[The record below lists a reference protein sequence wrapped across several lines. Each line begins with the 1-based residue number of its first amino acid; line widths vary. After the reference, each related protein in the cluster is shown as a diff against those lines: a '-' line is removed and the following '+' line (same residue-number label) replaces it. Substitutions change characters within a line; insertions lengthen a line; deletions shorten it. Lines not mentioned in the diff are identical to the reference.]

1 MADPLREYV
10 EPSSIFADRKKLPPQ
25 KFGDDN
31 YENMVNYIMRNGTIG
46 QNEYA
51 EAGLNDLSL
60 RQRTADGVASAAEYL
75 GMKPYEARKFA
86 GNVTGDMNQGIAD
99 GIGIAD
105 FTPAGLVFGANEA
118 YRDFKIADSP
128 TDYIAPVIGG
138 AFSAAEAFPL
148 TKAMTRPAFRWLKS
162 ITSKAAIPRSA
173 RVDAIVE
180 ADRVQNN
187 LDEMLTGEVPKQQYD
202 DDDVLGNLP
211 DPTTVNRREV
221 IGGLSALGATA
232 AAPSLIRIVD
242 DIPAPVKAA
251 VKAAVKKLP
260 PPPGIGALSKS
271 VSKTRSFNDIADDIA
286 GEYSISP
293 KKASDEALEEDMVYD
308 EVMDSLNE
316 EADNI
321 QNWLD
326 GDEAGLDNYFEKFGT
341 QAPTGYEDDASYVI
355 EELMS
360 EPYFMTKAEV
370 GEWFKKE
377 GIID

>member
-10 EPSSIFADRKKLPPQ
+10 EPSSIFADREKLPPQ

-31 YENMVNYIMRNGTIG
+31 YENMVNYIMRQGTIAPTK
-46 QNEYA
+46 YA

-75 GMKPYEARKFA
+75 GMSPYEARKFA
-86 GNVTGDMNQGIAD
+86 GNVTGDMNQGIAE
-99 GIGIAD
+99 GMGLSD

-128 TDYIAPVIGG
+128 SDYIAPAVGG
-138 AFSAAEAFPL
+138 AFAAAEAFPL
-148 TKAMTRPAFRWLKS
+148 TKAMTRPALAWLKS
-162 ITSKAAIPRSA
+162 ITSKAAVPRSEK
-173 RVDAIVE
+173 VDAIVA
-180 ADRVQNN
+180 ADKVQDN
-187 LDEMLTGEVPKQQYD
+187 LDEMITGEVPTQQYD
-202 DDDVLGNLP
+202 DDGVLDRLP

-221 IGGLSALGATA
+221 MGGLSALGVTA
-232 AAPSLIRIVD
+232 AAPSVMKIAGDV
-242 DIPAPVKAA
+242 PAPVKT
-251 VKAAVKKLP
+251 AVKKLP

-271 VSKTRSFNDIADDIA
+271 VSKTRSFNEIADYIE

-293 KKASDEALEEDMVYD
+293 QEAFDQALEEEMVYG
-308 EVMDSLNE
+308 EVMDSLND

-341 QAPTGYEDDASYVI
+341 QAPTGYEDDAYYVI
-355 EELMS
+355 EELMG

>member
-10 EPSSIFADRKKLPPQ
+10 EPSSIFADREKLPPQ

-31 YENMVNYIMRNGTIG
+31 YENMVNYIMRQGTIAPT
-46 QNEYA
+46 EYA

-75 GMKPYEARKFA
+75 GMSPYEARKFA
-86 GNVTGDMNQGIAD
+86 GNVTGDMNQGIAE
-99 GIGIAD
+99 GMGLSD

-138 AFSAAEAFPL
+138 ALAAAEALPL
-148 TKAMTRPAFRWLKS
+148 TKAMTRPALAWLKS
-162 ITSKAAIPRSA
+162 ITSKAAVPRSEK
-173 RVDAIVE
+173 VDAIVA
-180 ADRVQNN
+180 ADKVQDN
-187 LDEMLTGEVPKQQYD
+187 LDEMITGEVPTQQYD
-202 DDDVLGNLP
+202 DDGVLGNLP

-221 IGGLSALGATA
+221 MGGLSALGVTA
-232 AAPSLIRIVD
+232 AAPSVMKIAGDV
-242 DIPAPVKAA
+242 PAP

-271 VSKTRSFNDIADDIA
+271 VSKTRSFNEIADYIE

-293 KKASDEALEEDMVYD
+293 QEAFDQALEEEMVYG
-308 EVMDSLNE
+308 EVMDSLND

-341 QAPTGYEDDASYVI
+341 QAPTGYEDDAYYVI
-355 EELMS
+355 EELMG

>member
-10 EPSSIFADRKKLPPQ
+10 EPSSIFADREKLPPQ

-31 YENMVNYIMRNGTIG
+31 YENMVNYIMRQGTIAPT
-46 QNEYA
+46 EYA

-75 GMKPYEARKFA
+75 GMSPYEARKFA
-86 GNVTGDMNQGIAD
+86 GNITGDMNQGIAE
-99 GIGIAD
+99 GMGLSD

-138 AFSAAEAFPL
+138 AFAAAEAFPL
-148 TKAMTRPAFRWLKS
+148 TKAMTRPALAWLKS
-162 ITSKAAIPRSA
+162 ITSKAAVPRSEK
-173 RVDAIVE
+173 VDAIVA
-180 ADRVQNN
+180 ADKVQDN
-187 LDEMLTGEVPKQQYD
+187 LDEMITGEVSTQQYD
-202 DDDVLGNLP
+202 DDGVLGNLP

-221 IGGLSALGATA
+221 MGGLSALGVTA
-232 AAPSLIRIVD
+232 AAPSVMKIAGDV
-242 DIPAPVKAA
+242 PAP

-271 VSKTRSFNDIADDIA
+271 VSKTRSFNEIADYIE

-293 KKASDEALEEDMVYD
+293 QEAFDQALEEEMVYG
-308 EVMDSLNE
+308 EVMDSLND

-341 QAPTGYEDDASYVI
+341 QAPTGYEDDAYYVI
-355 EELMS
+355 EELMG

>member
-1 MADPLREYV
+1 MAD
-10 EPSSIFADRKKLPPQ
+10 SIFADREKLPPQ

-31 YENMVNYIMRNGTIG
+31 YENMVNYIMRQGTIAPT
-46 QNEYA
+46 EYA

-75 GMKPYEARKFA
+75 GMSPYEARKFA
-86 GNVTGDMNQGIAD
+86 GNVTGDMNQGIAE
-99 GIGIAD
+99 GMGLSD

-128 TDYIAPVIGG
+128 SDYIAPVIGG
-138 AFSAAEAFPL
+138 AFAAAEAFPL
-148 TKAMTRPAFRWLKS
+148 TKAMTRPALAWLKS
-162 ITSKAAIPRSA
+162 ITSKAAVPRSEK
-173 RVDAIVE
+173 VDAIVA
-180 ADRVQNN
+180 ADKVQDN
-187 LDEMLTGEVPKQQYD
+187 LDEMITGEVPTQQYD
-202 DDDVLGNLP
+202 DDGVLDRLP

-221 IGGLSALGATA
+221 MGGLSALGVTA
-232 AAPSLIRIVD
+232 AAPSLIKIAGDV
-242 DIPAPVKAA
+242 PAP

-271 VSKTRSFNDIADDIA
+271 VSKTRSFNEIADYIE

-293 KKASDEALEEDMVYD
+293 QEAFDQALEEEMVYG
-308 EVMDSLNE
+308 EVMDSLND

-341 QAPTGYEDDASYVI
+341 QAPTGYEDDAYYVI
-355 EELMS
+355 EELMG

>member
-10 EPSSIFADRKKLPPQ
+10 EPSSIFADREKLPPQ

-31 YENMVNYIMRNGTIG
+31 YENMVNYIMRQGTIAPTK
-46 QNEYA
+46 YA

-75 GMKPYEARKFA
+75 GMSPYEARKFA
-86 GNVTGDMNQGIAD
+86 GNVTGDMNQGIAE
-99 GIGIAD
+99 GMGLSD

-128 TDYIAPVIGG
+128 SDYIAPAVGG
-138 AFSAAEAFPL
+138 AFAAAEAFPL
-148 TKAMTRPAFRWLKS
+148 TKAMTRPALAWLKS
-162 ITSKAAIPRSA
+162 ITSKAAVPRSEK
-173 RVDAIVE
+173 VDAIVA
-180 ADRVQNN
+180 ADKVQDN
-187 LDEMLTGEVPKQQYD
+187 LDEMITGEVPTQQYD
-202 DDDVLGNLP
+202 DDGVLGNLP

-221 IGGLSALGATA
+221 MGGLSALGVTA
-232 AAPSLIRIVD
+232 AAPSVMKIAGDV
-242 DIPAPVKAA
+242 PAPVKT
-251 VKAAVKKLP
+251 AVKKLP

-271 VSKTRSFNDIADDIA
+271 VSKTRSFNEIADYIE

-293 KKASDEALEEDMVYD
+293 QEAFDQALEEEMVYG
-308 EVMDSLNE
+308 EVMDSLND

-341 QAPTGYEDDASYVI
+341 QAPTGYEDDAYYVI
-355 EELMS
+355 EELMG

>member
-10 EPSSIFADRKKLPPQ
+10 EPSSIFADREKLPPQ

-31 YENMVNYIMRNGTIG
+31 YENMVNYIMRQGTIAP
-46 QNEYA
+46 NEYA

-75 GMKPYEARKFA
+75 GMSPYEARKFA
-86 GNVTGDMNQGIAD
+86 GNVTGDMNQGIAE
-99 GIGIAD
+99 GMGLSD

-128 TDYIAPVIGG
+128 TDYIAPAIGG
-138 AFSAAEAFPL
+138 AFAAAEAFPL
-148 TKAMTRPAFRWLKS
+148 TKAMTRPAFAWLKS
-162 ITSKAAIPRSA
+162 ITSKAAAPRSEK
-173 RVDAIVE
+173 VDAIVA
-180 ADRVQNN
+180 ADKVQDN
-187 LDEMLTGEVPKQQYD
+187 LDEMITGEVPTQQYD
-202 DDDVLGNLP
+202 DDGVLDSLP

-221 IGGLSALGATA
+221 MGGLSALGVTA
-232 AAPSLIRIVD
+232 AAPSVMKIAGDV
-242 DIPAPVKAA
+242 PTPVKT
-251 VKAAVKKLP
+251 AVKKLP

-271 VSKTRSFNDIADDIA
+271 VSKTRSFNEIADYIE

-293 KKASDEALEEDMVYD
+293 QEAFDQALEEEMVYG
-308 EVMDSLNE
+308 EVMDSLND

-326 GDEAGLDNYFEKFGT
+326 SDEAGLDNYFEKFGT
-341 QAPTGYEDDASYVI
+341 QAPTGYEDDAYYVI
-355 EELMS
+355 EELMG

>member
-86 GNVTGDMNQGIAD
+86 GNVTGDMNQGIAE
-99 GIGIAD
+99 GMGLSD

-128 TDYIAPVIGG
+128 TDYIAPAVGG
-138 AFSAAEAFPL
+138 AFAAAEAFPL
-148 TKAMTRPAFRWLKS
+148 TKAMTRPALAWLKS
-162 ITSKAAIPRSA
+162 ITSKAAVPRSEK
-173 RVDAIVE
+173 VDAIVA
-180 ADRVQNN
+180 ADKVQDN
-187 LDEMLTGEVPKQQYD
+187 LDEMITGEVPTQQYD
-202 DDDVLGNLP
+202 DDVELGNLP

-221 IGGLSALGATA
+221 MGGLSALGVTA
-232 AAPSLIRIVD
+232 AAPSLIKIAGDV
-242 DIPAPVKAA
+242 PAP

-271 VSKTRSFNDIADDIA
+271 VSKTRSFNEISDYIE

-293 KKASDEALEEDMVYD
+293 QEAFDQALEEEMVYD

-341 QAPTGYEDDASYVI
+341 QAPTGYEDDAYYVI
-355 EELMS
+355 EELMG

>member
-10 EPSSIFADRKKLPPQ
+10 EPSSIFADREKLPPQ

-31 YENMVNYIMRNGTIG
+31 YENMVNYIMRQGTIAP
-46 QNEYA
+46 NEYA

-75 GMKPYEARKFA
+75 GMSPYEARKFA
-86 GNVTGDMNQGIAD
+86 GNVTGDMNQGIAE
-99 GIGIAD
+99 GMGLSD

-128 TDYIAPVIGG
+128 TDYIAPAIGG
-138 AFSAAEAFPL
+138 AFAAAEAFPL
-148 TKAMTRPAFRWLKS
+148 TKAMTRPAFAWLKS
-162 ITSKAAIPRSA
+162 ITSKAAAPRSEK
-173 RVDAIVE
+173 VDAIVA
-180 ADRVQNN
+180 ADKVQDN
-187 LDEMLTGEVPKQQYD
+187 LDEMITGEVPTQQYD
-202 DDDVLGNLP
+202 DDGVLDSLP

-221 IGGLSALGATA
+221 MGGLSALGVTA
-232 AAPSLIRIVD
+232 AAPSVMKIAGDV
-242 DIPAPVKAA
+242 PAPVKT
-251 VKAAVKKLP
+251 AVKKLP

-271 VSKTRSFNDIADDIA
+271 VSKTRSFNEIADYIE

-293 KKASDEALEEDMVYD
+293 QEAFDQALEEEMVYG
-308 EVMDSLNE
+308 EVMDSLND

-341 QAPTGYEDDASYVI
+341 QAPTGYEDDAYYVI
-355 EELMS
+355 EELMG

>member
-51 EAGLNDLSL
+51 EAGLNDLSW

-86 GNVTGDMNQGIAD
+86 GNVTGDMNQGIAE
-99 GIGIAD
+99 GMGLSD

-128 TDYIAPVIGG
+128 TDYIAPAVGG
-138 AFSAAEAFPL
+138 AFAAAEAFPL
-148 TKAMTRPAFRWLKS
+148 TKAMTRPAFAWLKS
-162 ITSKAAIPRSA
+162 ITSKAAIPRSEK
-173 RVDAIVE
+173 VDAIVA
-180 ADRVQNN
+180 ADKVQDN
-187 LDEMLTGEVPKQQYD
+187 LDEMITGEIPRQQYD
-202 DDDVLGNLP
+202 DDVELGNLP

-221 IGGLSALGATA
+221 MGGLSALGVTA
-232 AAPSLIRIVD
+232 AAPSLIKIAGDV
-242 DIPAPVKAA
+242 PAP

-271 VSKTRSFNDIADDIA
+271 VSKTRSFNEISDYIE

-293 KKASDEALEEDMVYD
+293 QEAFDQALEEEMVYD

-341 QAPTGYEDDASYVI
+341 QAPTGYEDDAYYVI
-355 EELMS
+355 EELMG

>member
-1 MADPLREYV
+1 MAD
-10 EPSSIFADRKKLPPQ
+10 SIFADREKLPPQ

-31 YENMVNYIMRNGTIG
+31 YENMVNYIMRQGTIAPT
-46 QNEYA
+46 EYA
-51 EAGLNDLSL
+51 EAGLNDLSW

-75 GMKPYEARKFA
+75 GMSPYEARKFA
-86 GNVTGDMNQGIAD
+86 GNVTGDMNQGIAE
-99 GIGIAD
+99 GMGLSD

-128 TDYIAPVIGG
+128 SDYIAPVIGG
-138 AFSAAEAFPL
+138 AFAAAEAFPL
-148 TKAMTRPAFRWLKS
+148 TKAMTRPALAWLKS
-162 ITSKAAIPRSA
+162 ITSKAAVPRSEK
-173 RVDAIVE
+173 VDAIVA
-180 ADRVQNN
+180 ADKVQDN
-187 LDEMLTGEVPKQQYD
+187 LDEMITGEVPTQQYD
-202 DDDVLGNLP
+202 DDGVLDRLP

-221 IGGLSALGATA
+221 MGGLSALGVTA
-232 AAPSLIRIVD
+232 AAPSLIKIAGDV
-242 DIPAPVKAA
+242 PAP

-271 VSKTRSFNDIADDIA
+271 VSKTRSFNEIADYIE

-293 KKASDEALEEDMVYD
+293 QEAFDQALEEEMVYG
-308 EVMDSLNE
+308 EVMDSLND

-341 QAPTGYEDDASYVI
+341 QAPTGYEDDAYYVI
-355 EELMS
+355 EELMG